1 MARPAGLEPAT
12 PALGKRCS
20 IQLSYGRLRE
30 ERILPGGATAYRSR
44 VSLTGTSGEGIF
56 SSMITQ
62 NSETQA
68 QITPEIARNMLAEGN
83 QRFLERKAQDRD
95 LLKQVELTAGG
106 QAPFAVVLSC
116 IDSRVPAEMVFDQGI
131 GDIFSAR
138 IAGNFVNDDLLGSME
153 FATKLAGSK
162 LVLVLGHSA
171 CGAVKGACD
180 GAELG
185 LLTGMLGKLQP
196 AVDAVAEPADP
207 ASRTSANGDFVQA
220 VVEKN
225 VELTVQAIRDRSE
238 VMRDLEA
245 AGEIAICG
253 AVYDVASGKVT
264 FCD

>member
-1 MARPAGLEPAT
+1 MPPAR
-12 PALGKRCS
+12 
-20 IQLSYGRLRE
+20 
-30 ERILPGGATAYRSR
+30 
-44 VSLTGTSGEGIF
+44 GEGTF
-56 SSMITQ
+56 SAMITQ

-196 AVDAVAEPADP
+196 AVDAVAEPSDP

>member
-1 MARPAGLEPAT
+1 MLYPAE
-12 PALGKRCS
+12 
-20 IQLSYGRLRE
+20 LRAPRA
-30 ERILPGGATAYRSR
+30 ERILARAAAAYRHHETP
-44 VSLTGTSGEGIF
+44 LTAHPRHGIF
-56 SSMITQ
+56 VAMITQ
-62 NSETQA
+62 NQETQA
-68 QITPEIARNMLAEGN
+68 QITPEGARAMLAEGN
-83 QRFLERKAQDRD
+83 QRFLQRKAEDRD

-185 LLTGMLGKLQP
+185 HLTGMLGKIQP
-196 AVDAVAEPADP
+196 AVDAVTEPADA

-225 VELTVQAIRDRSE
+225 VELTVQAIRDQSE